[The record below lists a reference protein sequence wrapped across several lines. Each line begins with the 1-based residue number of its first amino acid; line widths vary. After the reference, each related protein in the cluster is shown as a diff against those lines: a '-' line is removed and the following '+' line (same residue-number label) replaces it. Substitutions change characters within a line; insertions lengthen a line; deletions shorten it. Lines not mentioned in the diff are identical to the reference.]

1 MTINLNNYQTWTN
14 TTAIYPKQKELEYL
28 GLGLASEAG
37 EVCSVIKKHIRD
49 NTPLNDLFAELGD
62 CIWYL
67 ARISDCVGW
76 SLEDIIQANRE
87 KLESRKERNVISGS
101 GNIR

>member
-1 MTINLNNYQTWTN
+1 MINLDNYQTWTN

-28 GLGLASEAG
+28 GLGLASEVG

-62 CIWYL
+62 CVWYL
-67 ARISDCVGW
+67 ARIADSVGW
-76 SLEDIIQANRE
+76 SLEDIIKTNRE
-87 KLESRKERNVISGS
+87 KLDSRKERDVIRGS
-101 GNIR
+101 GDNR